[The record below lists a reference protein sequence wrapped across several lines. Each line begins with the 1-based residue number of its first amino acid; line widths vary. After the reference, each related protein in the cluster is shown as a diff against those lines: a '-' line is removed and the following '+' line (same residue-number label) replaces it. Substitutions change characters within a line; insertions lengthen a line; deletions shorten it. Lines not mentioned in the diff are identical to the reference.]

1 MTEYDYICAQNY
13 VEQVY
18 NARVSTHISD
28 NVPIRSLVCS
38 GSHYPKR
45 AFGELRSWD
54 ITREGRPVWT
64 RRYNLFRELVN
75 AGAIKLHQDENT

>member
-18 NARVSTHISD
+18 SARVASQIVY
-28 NVPIRSLVCS
+28 NVPIRSLVRQGC
-38 GSHYPKR
+38 HYSKR

-54 ITREGRPVWT
+54 ETREGRPVWT
-64 RRYNLFRELVN
+64 RRYDVFRELVN
-75 AGAIKLHQDENT
+75 AGAIKLCQDENT

>member
-18 NARVSTHISD
+18 NARVSTNISD

-38 GSHYPKR
+38 GSHYQQR
-45 AFGELRSWD
+45 AFGELR
-54 ITREGRPVWT
+54 
-64 RRYNLFRELVN
+64 N
-75 AGAIKLHQDENT
+75 